1 MGYRPSSTRENA
13 SRYDKA
19 SALRLF
25 LASLAGIIL
34 IVGGFS
40 WFFFHSETR
49 RHIQEVF
56 AGELLHTDYGH
67 LIIDSEIQSTL
78 SDIRLLALQNEF
90 HEYLATSDDLH
101 LKALDREC
109 RAVLAYRDC
118 YNRIRYV
125 DLLGESILDI
135 SKCPSPISG
144 QNLAQAFGQG
154 CMPSLDKPY
163 QVYSAADSQQDFGNV
178 GEFEAINLV
187 FSFPIRDED
196 NTTKGFVQIFYSMQ
210 ELAKRIRLSLSREN
224 SVSMLLAPDGRL
236 LLLAAGKNDPA
247 LLAEGSNDFVHRF
260 GGPWLTVASSERGQ
274 FLTSNGLFTF
284 ATVHLAKNGNG
295 AFPFLSPHAGPEPD
309 RAGYHLKLVA
319 FQPHEHLSTYG
330 ERLLVGIFTPSGIM
344 LALLSLAAWI
354 ISARITK
361 RKMQAARLF
370 ARAYFDELTGLPNR
384 GLFFDRLN
392 QSMGL
397 SRRYGQKFAL
407 LYIDLNNFKNVN
419 DLYGHATGDEV
430 LRHVAVRLSGLLRGS
445 DTAARIGGDEFVV
458 LLHQINDRSDAES
471 VACKIARSITHPYHL
486 GKQELHIGASVGVS
500 LFPDDGDSQDSL
512 LRSADMSMYADKGR
526 RRSQTTADCPDN

>member
-1 MGYRPSSTRENA
+1 
-13 SRYDKA
+13 
-19 SALRLF
+19 
-25 LASLAGIIL
+25 
-34 IVGGFS
+34 VGGFS
-40 WFFFHSETR
+40 WYFFHSETR
-49 RHIQEVF
+49 RHIQEIF

-67 LIIDSEIQSTL
+67 LIIDSEIQSTI
-78 SDIRLLALQNEF
+78 SDIRLLSLQNEF
-90 HEYLATSDDLH
+90 HEHLATNDDLY

-109 RAVLAYRDC
+109 RAVLAYRNC

-125 DLLGESILDI
+125 NLLGETILDI
-135 SKCPSPISG
+135 VKLPSSVVG
-144 QNLAQAFGQG
+144 QDFTQAFRQG

-163 QVYSAADSQQDFGNV
+163 QVYSAAFSQQDFDNIK
-178 GEFEAINLV
+178 EFEEINLV

-196 NTTKGFVQIFYSMQ
+196 NTIKGFVQIFYSMR

-224 SVSMLLAPDGRL
+224 STSMLLAPDGRL
-236 LLLAAGKNDPA
+236 LLLAKGKKDPA

-260 GGPWLTVASSERGQ
+260 SGPWLTVASSERGQ

-295 AFPFLSPHAGPEPD
+295 AFPFLSPYAGPELD

-319 FQPHEHLSTYG
+319 FQPREHLSTYG
-330 ERLLVGIFTPSGIM
+330 ERLLVGTLTPSGIM
-344 LALLSLAAWI
+344 FALLSLAAWI
-354 ISARITK
+354 ISGRITK

-384 GLFFDRLN
+384 GLLFDRLN

-430 LRHVAVRLSGLLRGS
+430 LRHVAERLSGLLRGS
-445 DTAARIGGDEFVV
+445 DTAARMGGDEFVV
-458 LLHQINDRSDAES
+458 LLHQIHDRSDAES
-471 VACKIARSITHPYHL
+471 VACKIARSITQPYHL
-486 GKQELHIGASVGVS
+486 GEQELHIGASVGVS
-500 LFPDDGDSQDSL
+500 LFPDDGDSQDNL

-526 RRSQTTADCPDN
+526 RRSQATADCPDK